1 MVTLR
6 RWGEGDLAILARSN
20 TPAMTRFLGGPES
33 DEALEN
39 RHARFLR
46 LWREGEA
53 RMFAVE
59 SAGEPE
65 AVGSIG
71 YWKKN
76 WQGDDV
82 YETGWSI
89 ATPYQGR
96 GLATLALRACVAD
109 AAQHGDRRWLLAF
122 PRTDNAASN
131 ALCRAAG
138 FTLRGEEDFEYP
150 KGTAIRSNVWACD
163 LDALRAE
170 PAPQESQHRVR
181 FPSLPD

>member
-1 MVTLR
+1 MHETVTLR
-6 RWGEGDLAILARSN
+6 RWGEGDLAILERSN
-20 TPAMTRFLGGPES
+20 TPEMTRFLGGPES
-33 DEALEN
+33 EEALAN
-39 RHARFLR
+39 RQARFLR

-59 SAGEPE
+59 SAGEAE

-71 YWKKN
+71 YWKKS

-109 AAQHGDRRWLLAF
+109 AAQQGDRRWLLAF

-150 KGTAIRSNVWACD
+150 KGTAIRSNVWAYD
-163 LDALRAE
+163 LAALTPVPR
-170 PAPQESQHRVR
+170 
-181 FPSLPD
+181 

>member
-1 MVTLR
+1 MHETVTLR
-6 RWGEGDLAILARSN
+6 RWGEGDLAILERSN
-20 TPAMTRFLGGPES
+20 TPEMTRFLGGPES
-33 DEALEN
+33 EEALAN
-39 RHARFLR
+39 RQARFLR

-59 SAGEPE
+59 SAGEAE

-71 YWKKN
+71 YWKKS

-109 AAQHGDRRWLLAF
+109 AAQQGDRRWLLAF

-150 KGTAIRSNVWACD
+150 KGTAIRSNVWAYD
-163 LDALRAE
+163 LG
-170 PAPQESQHRVR
+170 
-181 FPSLPD
+181 SLTPVPR

>member
-1 MVTLR
+1 MHDTVTLR
-6 RWGEGDLAILARSN
+6 RWGEGDLALLERSN
-20 TPAMTRFLGGPES
+20 TPEMTRFLGGPES
-33 DEALEN
+33 DEASAN

-59 SAGEPE
+59 SAGEAE

-76 WQGDDV
+76 WHGDDV

-150 KGTAIRSNVWACD
+150 KGTAIRSNVWAYD
-163 LDALRAE
+163 LAALTPVPR
-170 PAPQESQHRVR
+170 
-181 FPSLPD
+181 